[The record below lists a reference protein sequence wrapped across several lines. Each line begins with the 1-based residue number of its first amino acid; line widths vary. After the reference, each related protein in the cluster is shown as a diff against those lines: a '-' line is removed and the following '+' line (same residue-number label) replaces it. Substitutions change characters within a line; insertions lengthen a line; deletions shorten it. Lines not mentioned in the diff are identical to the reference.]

1 MILEKN
7 IFVIFSIA
15 LFSITS
21 CVLPL
26 ESIKNFDE
34 IKKIGKTELSSF
46 NGNYRIESTDSFH
59 MLSYVF
65 MYKDIF
71 DRNKMPTLY
80 DYINITAIKNR
91 KLKIKLFVNNQLI
104 KTKVVSGKFENS
116 SFNYKSSH
124 LDFFYGFI
132 IFSFQ
137 TNRLSL
143 SKEGDLFLDNYKGAM
158 GTFLLIPI
166 PLSGHGDDYY
176 GLKFKRIKL

>member
-80 DYINITAIKNR
+80 DYINICSVLRLAPINSKLHQIGISCSIWLYRTSSRFFSTCLWKRLVAGIMNGFSAIG
-91 KLKIKLFVNNQLI
+91 VN
-104 KTKVVSGKFENS
+104 
-116 SFNYKSSH
+116 
-124 LDFFYGFI
+124 
-132 IFSFQ
+132 
-137 TNRLSL
+137 
-143 SKEGDLFLDNYKGAM
+143 
-158 GTFLLIPI
+158 
-166 PLSGHGDDYY
+166 
-176 GLKFKRIKL
+176 